1 MKALPKHCLPHHAVL
16 LLVYLS
22 ALFLTSRAANLPNLY
37 MAFNGLV
44 LGLSAAYLR
53 RDFDTDLFRLKRTAA
68 NVVRQVLT
76 GLGLGCLLAVV
87 LRASPCCS
95 RIFRCFPG
103 WAYRMSPASS
113 WCR

>member
-22 ALFLTSRAANLPNLY
+22 ALFLTSRAANLPNLFY

-44 LGLSAAYLR
+44 LGLSAAYMR

-68 NVVRQVLT
+68 NVVRQ
-76 GLGLGCLLAVV
+76 
-87 LRASPCCS
+87 
-95 RIFRCFPG
+95 IFRRDNAFYICAGMHFF
-103 WAYRMSPASS
+103 YNLMVFFVISI
-113 WCR
+113 

>member
-22 ALFLTSRAANLPNLY
+22 ALFLTSRAANLPNLFY

-53 RDFDTDLFRLKRTAA
+53 RDFDTLSGSISFHREI
-68 NVVRQVLT
+68 
-76 GLGLGCLLAVV
+76 
-87 LRASPCCS
+87 LRP
-95 RIFRCFPG
+95 P
-103 WAYRMSPASS
+103 
-113 WCR
+113 